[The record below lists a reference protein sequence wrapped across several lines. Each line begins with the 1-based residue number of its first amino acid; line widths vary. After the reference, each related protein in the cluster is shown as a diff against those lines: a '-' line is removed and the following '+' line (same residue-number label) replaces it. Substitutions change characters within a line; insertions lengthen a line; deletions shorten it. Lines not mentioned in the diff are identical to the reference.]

1 MSINDPTFQ
10 LPRDWT
16 AEQAEFI
23 SAVLEDLTQ
32 AIWETYEDDLIR
44 LWQDR
49 DGLIIYCDNQPA
61 MQRSQPTIPPPEQ
74 GQEPA
79 PGCGDDEDIPW

>member
-1 MSINDPTFQ
+1 MSIDIQAFQ

-32 AIWETYEDDLIR
+32 AIWETYEDDLMR
-44 LWQDR
+44 LWRDR
-49 DGLIIYCDNQPA
+49 DGLCFPSDNQLDLQLMQPA
-61 MQRSQPTIPPPEQ
+61 IPPPEP
-74 GQEPA
+74 EPEY
-79 PGCGDDEDIPW
+79 GGDEDIPW